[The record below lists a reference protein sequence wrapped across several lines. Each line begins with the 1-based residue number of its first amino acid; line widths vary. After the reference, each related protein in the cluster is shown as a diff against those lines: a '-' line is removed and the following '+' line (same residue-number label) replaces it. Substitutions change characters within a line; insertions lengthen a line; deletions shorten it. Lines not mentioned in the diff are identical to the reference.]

1 MTVNPILGIF
11 SLSPPVCAVDGT
23 GYGTAQIPGSGNLL
37 QRKNRPCG
45 NEIVPCSF
53 DTLSLT
59 LPMEATRMVN
69 PFEKGT
75 VASAHRQVLA
85 DRKNYDTY

>member
-1 MTVNPILGIF
+1 MFGELTPE
-11 SLSPPVCAVDGT
+11 
-23 GYGTAQIPGSGNLL
+23 
-37 QRKNRPCG
+37 KNRPCG
-45 NEIVPCSF
+45 NEIVPYSF
-53 DTLSLT
+53 NTISLT
-59 LPMEATRMVN
+59 LTMEATRMVN